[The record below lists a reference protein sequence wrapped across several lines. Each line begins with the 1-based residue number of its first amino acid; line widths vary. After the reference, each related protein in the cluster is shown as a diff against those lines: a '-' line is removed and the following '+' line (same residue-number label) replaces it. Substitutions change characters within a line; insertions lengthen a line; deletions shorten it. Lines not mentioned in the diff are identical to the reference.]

1 VAGDDTGEVAIAA
14 EVHEVV
20 ANLPIQVD
28 GAELFRKFDGQYEAG
43 AAGRDA
49 SIDRA
54 VGIIQRNLRKHG
66 HGEAGFLIVV
76 KSPFE
81 TQLILAQA
89 VLGISQGVVD
99 AEVGVF
105 EGELDAVAEAEIDV
119 DVRRMGDRLRVI
131 EEGHVAQIDFPLLV
145 SGRAGIVGVIGWA
158 ALGKDDG
165 GSAEEEKDG
174 KRPGYWTAD
183 SAGDSGPDERL
194 QRCDEGPN
202 GHHGWEF
209 IVFQKHVQRKMETR
223 FGLTRALARAGRRVR
238 ILLELLGAAGRIC
251 NERRGGPS
259 NLLTMAIGAETIDDG
274 LLVRRMMAGDEESF
288 TLLYRRKHPAI
299 YRFALHMS
307 GNTAVAEDV
316 TQEVFMTLIRDGQR
330 FDPALGTLGGFLFG
344 IARNH
349 LRRRWDQERG
359 AVPLPGTAEE
369 LDAILLSH
377 AGRRNGSTGN
387 GNGNGHGVAAFP
399 DHSDE
404 MVSREN
410 IQRVRQAIATL
421 PENYREVVVL
431 CEMDEMSYEDAAA
444 VLECPIGTV
453 RSRLHRAKSML
464 TEKLRE
470 AEPAARKSA
479 VGL

>member
-1 VAGDDTGEVAIAA
+1 
-14 EVHEVV
+14 
-20 ANLPIQVD
+20 
-28 GAELFRKFDGQYEAG
+28 
-43 AAGRDA
+43 
-49 SIDRA
+49 
-54 VGIIQRNLRKHG
+54 
-66 HGEAGFLIVV
+66 
-76 KSPFE
+76 
-81 TQLILAQA
+81 
-89 VLGISQGVVD
+89 
-99 AEVGVF
+99 
-105 EGELDAVAEAEIDV
+105 
-119 DVRRMGDRLRVI
+119 
-131 EEGHVAQIDFPLLV
+131 
-145 SGRAGIVGVIGWA
+145 
-158 ALGKDDG
+158 
-165 GSAEEEKDG
+165 
-174 KRPGYWTAD
+174 
-183 SAGDSGPDERL
+183 
-194 QRCDEGPN
+194 
-202 GHHGWEF
+202 
-209 IVFQKHVQRKMETR
+209 
-223 FGLTRALARAGRRVR
+223 
-238 ILLELLGAAGRIC
+238 
-251 NERRGGPS
+251 
-259 NLLTMAIGAETIDDG
+259 MAIGVETIDDG
-274 LLVRRMMAGDEESF
+274 VLLRRMMAGDEDSF

-307 GNTAVAEDV
+307 GNAAVAEDV
-316 TQEVFMTLIRDGQR
+316 TQEVFMTLIRDAKR

-359 AVPLPGTAEE
+359 AVPLPSTAEE

-377 AGRRNGSTGN
+377 LGRRNGGA

-431 CEMDEMSYEDAAA
+431 CEMNEMSYEDAAT

-470 AEPAARKSA
+470 AEHAPIPRKSA